1 MRRVIT
7 AIRKFAQT
15 DTISFV
21 AILVLL
27 SFVLVAL
34 AAPLLAP
41 GGSFEQVGAPFTPPS
56 RAHPLGL
63 DDSGTDMLSV
73 LIWGSRISLLVGISA
88 AAVSTFIGGTVGL
101 AAGYF
106 GGAIDASLMRVTD
119 YFLVIPAVPL
129 MMVVAAIWGPSL
141 PHIILIIGLLLW
153 TNTARVVRAQVK
165 TERTRLYVKR
175 AEAMGAGHSWII
187 RTHLLPTIAP
197 LLVATGILGVAA
209 AIFSEAALSFLGLGD
224 PQTLS
229 WGQEIAHAFERTA
242 VSAGAWWE
250 VVPPGVCIALV
261 VLTSH
266 IVAESLEQRLA
277 GRGSA
282 LNRISGSLGVARRR

>member
-1 MRRVIT
+1 MRRIIT
-7 AIRKFAQT
+7 AIRTFAET
-15 DTISFV
+15 DTV
-21 AILVLL
+21 AFAAALFLL
-27 SFVLVAL
+27 FLAVVAL

-56 RAHPLGL
+56 SAHPLGL
-63 DDSGTDMLSV
+63 DDSGTDMLAV
-73 LIWGSRISLLVGISA
+73 LIWGSRTSLLVGISA
-88 AAVSTFIGGTVGL
+88 AAVSTFIGGSVGL

-106 GGAIDASLMRVTD
+106 GGVVDATLMRVTD
-119 YFLVIPAVPL
+119 YFLVIPVVPL

-141 PHIILIIGLLLW
+141 THIILIIGLLLW

-165 TERTRLYVKR
+165 TERTRLYVRR
-175 AEAMGAGHSWII
+175 AEAIGARHSWIL
-187 RTHLLPTIAP
+187 RSHLLPTIAP
-197 LLVATGILGVAA
+197 LLVATGILGISG

-242 VSAGAWWE
+242 ISAGAWWE

-261 VLTSH
+261 VLASH
-266 IVAESLEQRLA
+266 LVAEPLEQRLA
-277 GRGSA
+277 GGGPARS
-282 LNRISGSLGVARRR
+282 RISASLGVARRR

>member
-1 MRRVIT
+1 MRRVTT
-7 AIRKFAQT
+7 AIRTSART
-15 DTISFV
+15 DTVSF
-21 AILVLL
+21 AAALFLL
-27 SFVLVAL
+27 FLAFVAL

-41 GGSFEQVGAPFTPPS
+41 GGSFEQAGAPFTPPS
-56 RAHPLGL
+56 SAHPLGL
-63 DDSGTDMLSV
+63 DDSGTDMLAV
-73 LIWGSRISLLVGISA
+73 LMWGSRTSLLVGISA
-88 AAVSTFIGGTVGL
+88 AAVSTFIGGAVGL

-106 GGAIDASLMRVTD
+106 GGVVDATLMRVTD
-119 YFLVIPAVPL
+119 YFLVIPVVPL

-141 PHIILIIGLLLW
+141 THIILIIGLLLW

-165 TERTRLYVKR
+165 TERTRLYVRR
-175 AEAMGAGHSWII
+175 AEAIGARHSWIL

-197 LLVATGILGVAA
+197 LLVATGILGISG

-242 VSAGAWWE
+242 VTAGAWWE

-261 VLTSH
+261 VLASH
-266 IVAESLEQRLA
+266 LVAESLEQRLT
-277 GRGSA
+277 GGGSA
-282 LNRISGSLGVARRR
+282 LNRISASFGVARRR